1 MKPPE
6 DIQKPGFIW
15 KQKETTEWTRRH
27 KQKIL
32 AESKGNLLG
41 IRLEGD
47 GWQ

>member
-15 KQKETTEWTRRH
+15 KQKETTVWTRRH